1 MEFKTMLR
9 RIAGAGAALAA
20 VGAMLIAPASASAA
34 PASASAAP
42 DEVSASQGWVYI
54 RHASSRLCLTAAT
67 TGGVFLMDCQGRSSQ
82 KWYHFTGESNFDKF
96 ANGFDTACLGSNG
109 QEVLTM
115 GSCNTP
121 SSRWL
126 IPGTSP
132 KLIRHGVET
141 AKCLHTNSGG
151 PSKWGYL
158 ANCGDST
165 RWSFETVSAP

>member
-1 MEFKTMLR
+1 MGFKSMLR
-9 RIAGAGAALAA
+9 RVAGAGAAIAA
-20 VGAMLIAPASASAA
+20 LGAMLIAPASAST
-34 PASASAAP
+34 ASTAP
-42 DEVSASQGWVYI
+42 DEVSASSGWVAI

-67 TGGVFLMDCQGRSSQ
+67 SGGVFLMDCQGLPAQ

-109 QEVLTM
+109 QEVFTM

-132 KLIRHGVET
+132 KLIRHGVEQT
-141 AKCLHTNSGG
+141 KCLHTNSGG
-151 PSKWGYL
+151 PNKWGYL

-165 RWSFETVSAP
+165 RWSFETVGAP